1 MARTTS
7 QIESL
12 TLEALNGLL
21 SSTEKELLQK
31 AVSNLHS
38 CTQSSCTSVIEIDPT
53 TACVTLLASSDVK
66 IGAQQSQLVPV
77 SRQKGQ
83 FEIEESREFATGK
96 LCFLTS
102 KNTPPFFNNDRI
114 QAYIAIPI
122 KSTDQHTLGLIL
134 STFSSSMTTKQ
145 NQNVVN
151 QHHLYAQIIA
161 NNLRVKWLSVL
172 SKDLNAKL
180 SYETSHDKLTGLF
193 NRISLSEKLEQLTEK
208 NHFTL
213 AYVDIEKFK
222 YINDL
227 YGNYIGDQ
235 VIKFV
240 AETIQ
245 NTIEDKNLAFRIAGD
260 EFAFIT
266 FSKNPITLCN
276 RILKSFKSGYK
287 DPAHNIKF
295 NIKIGLAGN
304 SHHRSTAEQLI
315 HNASLALKD
324 CKQSRYLNVQ
334 CYDTHLSKQYYRR
347 ALVIDSLRNE
357 LAKESMEDSEIYVVL
372 QPIVGKPDKQW
383 DYFEVLARWE
393 SSTLGPISPVEFIEA
408 AEQSG
413 LIVELGEHII
423 KLACKAKL
431 KLQTELGRK
440 IKLSINCSAH
450 ELNRSN
456 QYLQSF
462 LNALKPYNFAPED
475 FTIELTETVLLSQ
488 TEEIQRVLTKL
499 RLIGFKIALDDFGT
513 GYSSLNYIHRYPI
526 DCIKIDATFIK
537 NMHGSRSAERVVW
550 LIIQLAKQL
559 NVALVAEGVEDKV
572 TLDKLYKMGC
582 NRIQGYFFSQPKIAE
597 EIIRLQKEKIGHL
610 RNNIVHVQD

>member
-7 QIESL
+7 QQESL
-12 TLEALNGLL
+12 TLEAINGLL
-21 SSTEKELLQK
+21 RSTEKELLDK
-31 AVSNLHS
+31 TVTYLHS
-38 CTQSSCTSVIEIDPT
+38 CTQSSCTSVIEIDPN
-53 TACVTLLASSDVK
+53 TAKVTLLASSNIKV
-66 IGAQQSQLVPV
+66 GTQHSQLVPV
-77 SRQKGQ
+77 SRHNGQ
-83 FEIEESREFATGK
+83 FELKESHEFTTGD
-96 LCFLTS
+96 LCFLS
-102 KNTPPFFNNDRI
+102 SNVEASFLNKDRN

-122 KSTDQHTLGLIL
+122 KSADKHTLGLIL
-134 STFSSSMTTKQ
+134 STFSSTMTIRQ
-145 NQNVVN
+145 HQNVVN

-161 NNLRVKWLSVL
+161 NSLRVKWLSVL
-172 SKDLNAKL
+172 SEDLNAKL

-193 NRISLSEKLEQLTEK
+193 NRISLSEKLGQLTE
-208 NHFTL
+208 NHHFTL

-245 NTIEDKNLAFRIAGD
+245 GTIENKQLAFRIAGD

-266 FSKNPITLCN
+266 FSKNPLMLCN
-276 RILKSFKSGYK
+276 QILKRFKGGYK
-287 DPAHNIKF
+287 DPTHNIKF
-295 NIKIGLAGN
+295 NVKIGLAGN
-304 SHHRSTAEQLI
+304 NHHRTTAEQLI

-347 ALVIDSLRNE
+347 ALIIDSLRNE
-357 LAKESMEDSEIYVVL
+357 LTKENMEDSEIYVVV

-393 SSTLGPISPVEFIEA
+393 SPTLGSISPVEFIEA

-423 KLACKAKL
+423 KLACQAKF
-431 KLQTELGRK
+431 KLQTGLGRK

-462 LNALKPYNFAPED
+462 LNALKPYKFSPED

-537 NMHGSRSAERVVW
+537 NIRGSRSAERVVW

-559 NVALVAEGVEDKV
+559 NVSLVAEGVEEKP

-582 NRIQGYFFSQPKIAE
+582 NRIQGYFFSKPKTPE
-597 EIIRLQKEKIGHL
+597 EIINLQKEKRCYSIKS
-610 RNNIVHVQD
+610 ITQVPD